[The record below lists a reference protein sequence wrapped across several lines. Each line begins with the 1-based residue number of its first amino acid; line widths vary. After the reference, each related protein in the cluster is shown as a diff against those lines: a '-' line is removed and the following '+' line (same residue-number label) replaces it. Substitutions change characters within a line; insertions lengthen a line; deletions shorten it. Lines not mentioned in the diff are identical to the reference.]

1 MSTTPEA
8 TPTAEQLSLLAL
20 TVGDLTTGSAE
31 MHAGLQVELP
41 QPGLPLQFRLDR
53 RTRER
58 GLAHVAAIKA
68 QLAARAAARQSQ
80 AA

>member
-1 MSTTPEA
+1 MSTSPDA

-20 TVGDLTTGSAE
+20 TNPSLTEPEPS
-31 MHAGLQVELP
+31 
-41 QPGLPLQFRLDR
+41 LPLQFRLDR

-58 GLAHVAAIKA
+58 GLAHIAAIKA
-68 QLAARAAARQSQ
+68 QLAARAAARQ

>member
-8 TPTAEQLSLLAL
+8 TSTAEQLSLLAL
-20 TVGDLTTGSAE
+20 TSLTVAD
-31 MHAGLQVELP
+31 ELP
-41 QPGLPLQFRLDR
+41 SPSLPLQFRLDR

>member
-8 TPTAEQLSLLAL
+8 TPTAEQLTLLAH
-20 TVGDLTTGSAE
+20 TAVGVDDLPS
-31 MHAGLQVELP
+31 P
-41 QPGLPLQFRLDR
+41 SLPLQFRLDR

-68 QLAARAAARQSQ
+68 QLAARAAARQAQ

>member
-20 TVGDLTTGSAE
+20 SVADLAVGSPD
-31 MHAGLQVELP
+31 LQVEFP

-68 QLAARAAARQSQ
+68 QLAARAAARQAQ

>member
-8 TPTAEQLSLLAL
+8 TPTAEQLTLLAL
-20 TVGDLTTGSAE
+20 TSLSVGDDPTS
-31 MHAGLQVELP
+31 P
-41 QPGLPLQFRLDR
+41 SLPLQFRLDR

-68 QLAARAAARQSQ
+68 QLAARAAARQTQ

>member
-8 TPTAEQLSLLAL
+8 TPTAEQLTLLAISSP
-20 TVGDLTTGSAE
+20 TSVHIDP
-31 MHAGLQVELP
+31 LP
-41 QPGLPLQFRLDR
+41 QPSLPLQFRLDR

>member
-20 TVGDLTTGSAE
+20 TAGDAMSASLDAE
-31 MHAGLQVELP
+31 VELP
-41 QPGLPLQFRLDR
+41 QPSLPLQFRLDR

>member
-20 TVGDLTTGSAE
+20 TTLTVTD
-31 MHAGLQVELP
+31 ELASP
-41 QPGLPLQFRLDR
+41 SLPLQFRLDR

>member
-1 MSTTPEA
+1 MSNSPE
-8 TPTAEQLSLLAL
+8 TSLPEQLALLGPTEPA
-20 TVGDLTTGSAE
+20 
-31 MHAGLQVELP
+31 
-41 QPGLPLQFRLDR
+41 LQFRLDQ

-68 QLAARAAARQSQ
+68 QLAARAAARQQPQRSQ

>member
-8 TPTAEQLSLLAL
+8 TPTAEQLTLLAL
-20 TVGDLTTGSAE
+20 T
-31 MHAGLQVELP
+31 AGEALP
-41 QPGLPLQFRLDR
+41 EPGLPLQFRLDR

-58 GLAHVAAIKA
+58 GLAHVAALKA
-68 QLAARAAARQSQ
+68 QLAARAAARQAQ

>member
-8 TPTAEQLSLLAL
+8 TPTAEQLTLLAIPSH
-20 TVGDLTTGSAE
+20 TT
-31 MHAGLQVELP
+31 AGIGHTP
-41 QPGLPLQFRLDR
+41 QPSLPLQFRLDR
-53 RTRER
+53 RTREL

>member
-8 TPTAEQLSLLAL
+8 TPTAEQLTLLAVSAHHN
-20 TVGDLTTGSAE
+20 VGIDH
-31 MHAGLQVELP
+31 MP
-41 QPGLPLQFRLDR
+41 PPGLPLQFRLDR

>member
-20 TVGDLTTGSAE
+20 TAGDLTSGSPAE
-31 MHAGLQVELP
+31 SHVELP
-41 QPGLPLQFRLDR
+41 PPGLPLQFRLDR

>member
-8 TPTAEQLSLLAL
+8 TPTAEQLTLLAL
-20 TVGDLTTGSAE
+20 TSAE
-31 MHAGLQVELP
+31 SLP
-41 QPGLPLQFRLDR
+41 EPGLPLQFRLDR

-58 GLAHVAAIKA
+58 GLAHVAALKA
-68 QLAARAAARQSQ
+68 QLAARAAARQAQ